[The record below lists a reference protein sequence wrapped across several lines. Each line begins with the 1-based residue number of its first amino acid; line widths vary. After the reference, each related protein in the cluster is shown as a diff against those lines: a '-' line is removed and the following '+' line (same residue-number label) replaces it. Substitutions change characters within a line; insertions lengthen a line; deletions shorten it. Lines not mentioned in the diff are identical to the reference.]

1 MKTPF
6 VIIGKRILVGRL
18 GNYQASCN
26 LPAPQDQNHLCRVYV
41 VLDIW
46 DRGCALHR
54 WDIKLLSPGW
64 INLMQEFSAKP
75 ALVSRRGDRNL
86 FNRSLE
92 KTILNA
98 WDRFFI
104 PLLLFLRLEINVSG
118 WQRPPVHSVG
128 CSTGD
133 PPALLIW
140 WGDHFMERMVSHP
153 KLFKFLFVM

>member
-6 VIIGKRILVGRL
+6 VIIGKGILVGRL

-26 LPAPQDQNHLCRVYV
+26 LPAPQDQNHLYRVYV

-64 INLMQEFSAKP
+64 VNLMQEFSAKP
-75 ALVSRRGDRNL
+75 ALVSRRGNRNL

-98 WDRFFI
+98 WGRFFI
-104 PLLLFLRLEINVSG
+104 PLLLFFRLEINVSG
-118 WQRPPVHSVG
+118 WQRPPVHR
-128 CSTGD
+128 
-133 PPALLIW
+133 LLVIQL
-140 WGDHFMERMVSHP
+140 ETLL
-153 KLFKFLFVM
+153 LFLSDGAITSWREWFLIPSFSISFS

>member
-118 WQRPPVHSVG
+118 WQRPPVHR
-128 CSTGD
+128 
-133 PPALLIW
+133 LLVVQL
-140 WGDHFMERMVSHP
+140 ETLL
-153 KLFKFLFVM
+153 LFLSDGVITSWREWFLIPSFSNSFS